1 MRQALDQAHIVRAR
15 TSGDAAGLFAPLG
28 VKAWRGASGRSF
40 THIVYSLI
48 GCPAIPSG
56 NFVLVQHGAD
66 GQRNVLG
73 IGRTEASTASLNLA
87 RIRREGAGLGANEV
101 HVYAAATTDQARAAI
116 AFDIAAANEVAGSSD
131 IAHH

>member
-56 NFVLVQHGAD
+56 NFVLVRHGAD
-66 GQRNVLG
+66 GRRKVLG
-73 IGRTEASTASLNLA
+73 IGRTEASIASLNLA
-87 RIRREGAGLGANEV
+87 SIRREGAGLGANEV
-101 HVYAAATTDQARAAI
+101 HVCVEATTDQARAAI
-116 AFDIAAANEVAGSSD
+116 AFDIAAANEMSRTSD